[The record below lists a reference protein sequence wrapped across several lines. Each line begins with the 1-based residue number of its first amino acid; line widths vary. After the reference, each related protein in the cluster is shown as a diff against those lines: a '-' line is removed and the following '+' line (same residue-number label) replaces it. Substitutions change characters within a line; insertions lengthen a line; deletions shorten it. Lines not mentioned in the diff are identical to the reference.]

1 MHDRTLQIIRE
12 AIRTRNYVMTLHAE
26 EEMNEDDMNIFD
38 VERVLLS
45 GKIIEIQKD
54 KKTAE
59 RKYIVEGDTISKEI
73 AVVVSKI
80 NNDKKLVII
89 TVYKI

>member
-54 KKTAE
+54 RNTAE
-59 RKYIVEGDTISKEI
+59 RKYIVEGRLFDELSGICYTDFFQILYERG
-73 AVVVSKI
+73 
-80 NNDKKLVII
+80 L
-89 TVYKI
+89 